1 MTLERVWRNRGERY
15 AACNIV
21 QHDWFGGGSVMV
33 WGGISIE
40 GRTDLYRLN
49 NGTLSPLGIKMQWT
63 HCQTLCWCSPASCGE
78 SMQVVPGG

>member
-1 MTLERVWRNRGERY
+1 MTLERVWRNCGECY

-40 GRTDLYRLN
+40 GRTSRTRVS
-49 NGTLSPLGIKMQWT
+49 G
-63 HCQTLCWCSPASCGE
+63 A
-78 SMQVVPGG
+78 GGGRSNKEGSR

>member
-1 MTLERVWRNRGERY
+1 MTLERVWRNRGERF

-40 GRTDLYRLN
+40 GCTDLYRLN
-49 NGTLSPLGIKMQWT
+49 NGTLTAIRYRDAMD
-63 HCQTLCWCSPASCGE
+63 TLSDP
-78 SMQVVPGG
+78 MLVQPGLMW